1 MPSKTNFDATSSIM
15 CKIYLSQVTAKF
27 MSRQSIHEITFIKT
41 LTSGASKISPKL
53 TITLEYWC
61 SWLIESVPFLIAC
74 AVLLSVI
81 SLKSPMLLFCLLVGS
96 LITIIIQQ
104 IGQQVHL
111 PRRSLIL
118 LQILAVAIVLSL
130 FWLDYFAVPAQAQ
143 FFKKAEDFFKQTL
156 TTSGDAGANNGTQ
169 AVSLIFNVLRA
180 LYLLYIAVSLI
191 GVINAVRKDEDW
203 QTIARTPLLVV
214 VAVTI
219 ADVLTGFIIG
229 TPNSTP

>member
-1 MPSKTNFDATSSIM
+1 
-15 CKIYLSQVTAKF
+15 
-27 MSRQSIHEITFIKT
+27 MSRQSIHERVFLKT
-41 LTSGASKISPKL
+41 LTSSASKISPKL
-53 TITLEYWC
+53 RGSLEYWRFR
-61 SWLIESVPFLIAC
+61 LIESVPFLIAC
-74 AVLLSVI
+74 AVFLSVI
-81 SLKSPMLLFCLLVGS
+81 SLKSPILLFCLLVGS

-118 LQILAVAIVLSL
+118 LQILAVAFVLSL

-143 FFKKAEDFFKQTL
+143 FFKRAEDFFNNTL
-156 TTSGDAGANNGTQ
+156 TQDDGTNNNTNAQ
-169 AVSLIFNVLRA
+169 AAVSLIFNVLRA
-180 LYLLYIAVSLI
+180 LYLLYIAVALI

-203 QTIARTPLLVV
+203 QSIAKTPLLVV

-229 TPNSTP
+229 DTSR

>member
-1 MPSKTNFDATSSIM
+1 
-15 CKIYLSQVTAKF
+15 
-27 MSRQSIHEITFIKT
+27 MSRQSIHQKIFIKT
-41 LTSGASKISPKL
+41 LTSGESKISPKL
-53 TITLEYWC
+53 TRTLDYWC

-74 AVLLSVI
+74 AVLISVI
-81 SLKSPMLLFCLLVGS
+81 SLKSPVLLFCLLVGS

-104 IGQQVHL
+104 IGEQVHL

-143 FFKKAEDFFKQTL
+143 FFKRAEDFFKQNL
-156 TTSGDAGANNGTQ
+156 TTTGDATANNGTQ

-219 ADVLTGFIIG
+219 ADVLTGFVIG
-229 TPNSTP
+229 NPNSNP

>member
-1 MPSKTNFDATSSIM
+1 
-15 CKIYLSQVTAKF
+15 
-27 MSRQSIHEITFIKT
+27 MSRQSIHERVFLKT
-41 LTSGASKISPKL
+41 LTSSASKISPKL
-53 TITLEYWC
+53 RGSLEYWRFR
-61 SWLIESVPFLIAC
+61 LIESVPFLIAC
-74 AVLLSVI
+74 AVFLSVI
-81 SLKSPMLLFCLLVGS
+81 SLKSPILLFCLLVGS

-143 FFKKAEDFFKQTL
+143 FFKRAEDFFNNTL
-156 TTSGDAGANNGTQ
+156 TQDDGTNNNTNAQ
-169 AVSLIFNVLRA
+169 AAVSLIFNVLRA
-180 LYLLYIAVSLI
+180 LYLLYIAVALI

-203 QTIARTPLLVV
+203 QSIAKTPLLVV

-229 TPNSTP
+229 DTSR

>member
-1 MPSKTNFDATSSIM
+1 
-15 CKIYLSQVTAKF
+15 
-27 MSRQSIHEITFIKT
+27 MSRQSIHERVFLKILT
-41 LTSGASKISPKL
+41 LSASKISPKL
-53 TITLEYWC
+53 TGTLEYWRFR
-61 SWLIESVPFLIAC
+61 LIESVPFLIAC
-74 AVLLSVI
+74 AVFLSVI
-81 SLKSPMLLFCLLVGS
+81 SLKSPILLFCLLVGS

-118 LQILAVAIVLSL
+118 LQILAVAMVLSL

-143 FFKKAEDFFKQTL
+143 FFKRAEDFFNNTL
-156 TTSGDAGANNGTQ
+156 TQDDGTNNNTNAQ
-169 AVSLIFNVLRA
+169 AAVSLIFNVLRA
-180 LYLLYIAVSLI
+180 LYLLYIAVALI

-203 QTIARTPLLVV
+203 QSIAKTPLLVV

-229 TPNSTP
+229 DSRR

>member
-1 MPSKTNFDATSSIM
+1 
-15 CKIYLSQVTAKF
+15 
-27 MSRQSIHEITFIKT
+27 MSRQSIHERVFLKT
-41 LTSGASKISPKL
+41 LTLRASKISPKL
-53 TITLEYWC
+53 TATLE
-61 SWLIESVPFLIAC
+61 SWRFRLIESVPFLIAC
-74 AVLLSVI
+74 AVFLSVI
-81 SLKSPMLLFCLLVGS
+81 SLKSPILLFCLLVGS

-104 IGQQVHL
+104 IGHQVHL
-111 PRRSLIL
+111 PKRSLIL

-143 FFKKAEDFFKQTL
+143 FFRRAEDFFIKNL
-156 TTSGDAGANNGTQ
+156 TTTTDAGANNGTQ

-180 LYLLYIAVSLI
+180 IYLLYIAVSLV

-203 QTIARTPLLVV
+203 QTIAKTPLLVV

-229 TPNSTP
+229 DPNK